1 MIVITVIVVVAIV
14 VIIVVILGI
23 VIAVIVVIVI
33 VSVAYAV
40 QATIATRM
48 STQTAGLVC
57 HLLLSGNV
65 RGRLAHLFLGLG
77 KLFLRLLEC
86 GGCLHGLR

>member
-1 MIVITVIVVVAIV
+1 MA
-14 VIIVVILGI
+14 LLSLLALLALLSLLSLLALLFLLAAHLFGQCHR
-23 VIAVIVVIVI
+23 
-33 VSVAYAV
+33 V
-40 QATIATRM
+40 QER
-48 STQTAGLVC
+48 LVC

-77 KLFLRLLEC
+77 KLGLGLLEC